1 MTDPLIQWCVQHQS
15 EIQAYAGQYVA
26 ISPRQGI
33 LAHGIDFRR
42 VYDEAVRKDPDAV
55 FQLVP
60 DAGLLVLC
68 LR

>member
-1 MTDPLIQWCVQHQS
+1 MVDALIQWCADHQA

-26 ISPRQGI
+26 ISPQQGI
-33 LAHGIDFRR
+33 LAHGVDFRR
-42 VYDEAVRKDPDAV
+42 VYDEAVRKDPAAV

-60 DAGLLVLC
+60 DAGLLVLW